1 MNTVV
6 DFTRQL
12 NDFLNTFE
20 QLARKYDHSIH
31 HAEQMELAINAY
43 SHWITDKRHE
53 PFWAE
58 KEHEEDTGFKQ
69 LVLDL
74 RHQSSRCVAI
84 MEKYRA
90 LKLQQGEMEIADYF
104 KNIEECIEKE
114 FGSFHVTSDSKV
126 LLIGSGAFP
135 MTPLL
140 IARRTGAQVVGI
152 DIDEEAIGLGQTVV
166 NSLGAGLRIHL
177 RKASV
182 QELDFTKEA
191 THIIFSST
199 VAMKY
204 DILDQLHSLTNEHV
218 VVAMRYGN
226 GLKSLFNY
234 PQQETDP
241 LKWRLVDNILRPH
254 DVFDIAL
261 YQKPSH
267 VG

>member
-1 MNTVV
+1 MSTVM
-6 DFTRQL
+6 DFTKQL
-12 NDFLNTFE
+12 NDFSTTFE
-20 QLARKYDHSIH
+20 QLAKVYDHSVQH
-31 HAEQMELAINAY
+31 SEQMENAINSY
-43 SHWITDKRHE
+43 SHWITDKHHE
-53 PFWAE
+53 SFWAD
-58 KEHEEDTGFKQ
+58 KELERSTDFEQ
-69 LVLDL
+69 LVLNL
-74 RHQSSRCVAI
+74 RQQSSLCVAI

-90 LKLQQGEMEIADYF
+90 MKLQQGEVEIADYF

-152 DIDEEAIGLGQTVV
+152 DIDDEAIGLGQAVV
-166 NSLGAGLRIHL
+166 ETLGAGLRIHL
-177 RKASV
+177 QKALV
-182 QELDFTKEA
+182 QELAYTKEA

-204 DILDQLHSLTNEHV
+204 DILDQLYSLTNEHV
-218 VVAMRYGN
+218 IVAMRYGN

-234 PQQETDP
+234 PQQATDHQ
-241 LKWRLVDNILRPH
+241 KWRLVDNILRPD

-261 YQKPSH
+261 YQKASH
-267 VG
+267 AG